1 MGKKGSTSS
10 SLSFEESDQHD
21 SLMEQIFDGISDV
34 PDKEHGLE
42 IPLSKSSSKK
52 KQSSSKTVPRPD
64 QELDLHGK
72 TREEAIMMVQNFVMT
87 CHANQFRTG
96 LIITGKGRN
105 SGNQGPVLKKEVT
118 HWLECNGKPYLC
130 DFHEAPPRF
139 GGSGAIWL
147 DFK

>member
-34 PDKEHGLE
+34 PDKEPGLE

-52 KQSSSKTVPRPD
+52 KQSSSKTFPRPD

-72 TREEAIMMVQNFVMT
+72 TR
-87 CHANQFRTG
+87 
-96 LIITGKGRN
+96 
-105 SGNQGPVLKKEVT
+105 
-118 HWLECNGKPYLC
+118 
-130 DFHEAPPRF
+130 
-139 GGSGAIWL
+139 
-147 DFK
+147 